1 MPAPW
6 GANQPPWL
14 CKGQKGQCTT
24 RWLER
29 GHRADEAVGF
39 VSYVFGVHPARCH
52 PPVELLNQHQP
63 GPPLG
68 LPTELTPFKIYPVFG
83 LAMPLHLMCNPKY
96 EKNPLNTSGLAGQV
110 PACPLF
116 LWAEHLSPSNK
127 SPSHA
132 HQFRWTTISS
142 TSEWW
147 YSVFTLLAK
156 IRGCPSPCA
165 CSTYSLDS
173 QDDYSQKEYSQ
184 DEYSYMVLQHS
195 FLAETAMFP
204 NA

>member
-24 RWLER
+24 RWLET

-39 VSYVFGVHPARCH
+39 VSYVFGVHPAWCH
-52 PPVELLNQHQP
+52 PPVELLHQHRP

-68 LPTELTPFKIYPVFG
+68 LPTELTPFEIYPVFG
-83 LAMPLHLMCNPKY
+83 LAMPLHLMCSPKY
-96 EKNPLNTSGLAGQV
+96 EKHPLNTTA
-110 PACPLF
+110 ACPLF
-116 LWAEHLSPSNK
+116 LWAEHLSPSNE

-142 TSEWW
+142 TERVVMLWFYTASKDTRL
-147 YSVFTLLAK
+147 SFSLHLLY
-156 IRGCPSPCA
+156 ILTRFPGWLFP
-165 CSTYSLDS
+165 
-173 QDDYSQKEYSQ
+173 ERISQ
-184 DEYSYMVLQHS
+184 DEYSYMVLQRS